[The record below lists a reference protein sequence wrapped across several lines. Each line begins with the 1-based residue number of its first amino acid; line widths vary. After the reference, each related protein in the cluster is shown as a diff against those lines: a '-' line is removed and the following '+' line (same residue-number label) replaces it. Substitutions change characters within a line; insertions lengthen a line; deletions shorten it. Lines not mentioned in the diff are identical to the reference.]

1 MDDKEIIALFLARD
15 EGAIQA
21 AQRQYG
27 GYCAAIANGILD
39 DRGAAEECVNDTWL
53 KCWQSIPPQH
63 PRSLKGFAGRIARNL
78 ALSVRRADMAQ
89 KRGGGQTALA
99 LDELSEVVSGGETP
113 EGAMDR
119 QALRADVPQAQHRRA
134 VGDHRRRVP
143 PARQLVALV
152 DILFD
157 LQAGLGHPRR
167 VGQGQGLPVLHLHFG
182 HGVQL
187 APPLIMQPQGFR
199 SIIHGVVLPSIS
211 PRIPARSGARW

>member
-119 QALRADVPQAQHRRA
+119 QALRA
-134 VGDHRRRVP
+134 
-143 PARQLVALV
+143 AL
-152 DILFD
+152 DGFL
-157 LQAGLGHPRR
+157 A
-167 VGQGQGLPVLHLHFG
+167 GLPVPAAVLVSGQRGAARQAVRHEQDPG
-182 HGVQL
+182 HHH
-187 APPLIMQPQGFR
+187 APPPAAEAAG
-199 SIIHGVVLPSIS
+199 PS
-211 PRIPARSGARW
+211 